1 MIGWFYM
8 AEKIRKF
15 GKNKKKVMFLFFS
28 LVLVFCTTGMILTG
42 KKNTVVVEINDDKID
57 VSYWAAVMQEK
68 RSEILAKYPSGFRE
82 EEAVL
87 ALKQMALEECIQR
100 QIILQLAKREGLIE
114 LTDYASLLDKME
126 QENQKRKKKNEAG
139 EIVYGVQ
146 EYSQQTYFTYLFS
159 NLVPELIIKLKEK
172 ELKVDEEELFNY
184 YNNHPELKQETPES
198 ASIIL
203 WQIDENAFMKEE
215 EQIEVLT
222 KIQEQLKIQDNPDTI
237 KENHLIK
244 TDTIVS
250 RGSRIISRSPRLEK
264 EIFQLRD
271 GEISQVFEDEGTYYL
286 VYCRKHREKEELEFE
301 EIKGN
306 VEQIFLKEKF
316 EQLIEQKK
324 KTADIRIN
332 ESLYNNTK
340 VE

>member
-15 GKNKKKVMFLFFS
+15 GKNKKKVIFLFFS

-139 EIVYGVQ
+139 EI
-146 EYSQQTYFTYLFS
+146 
-159 NLVPELIIKLKEK
+159 
-172 ELKVDEEELFNY
+172 D
-184 YNNHPELKQETPES
+184 
-198 ASIIL
+198 
-203 WQIDENAFMKEE
+203 
-215 EQIEVLT
+215 
-222 KIQEQLKIQDNPDTI
+222 
-237 KENHLIK
+237 
-244 TDTIVS
+244 
-250 RGSRIISRSPRLEK
+250 
-264 EIFQLRD
+264 
-271 GEISQVFEDEGTYYL
+271 
-286 VYCRKHREKEELEFE
+286 RKS
-301 EIKGN
+301 
-306 VEQIFLKEKF
+306 V
-316 EQLIEQKK
+316 
-324 KTADIRIN
+324 
-332 ESLYNNTK
+332 
-340 VE
+340 V